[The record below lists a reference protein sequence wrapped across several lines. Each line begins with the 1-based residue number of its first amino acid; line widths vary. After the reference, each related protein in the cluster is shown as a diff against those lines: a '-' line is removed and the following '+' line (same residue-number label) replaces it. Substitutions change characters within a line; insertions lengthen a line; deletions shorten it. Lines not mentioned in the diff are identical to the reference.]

1 MQVISVRISRSTF
14 VFITN
19 NETKVERLVNL
30 QLYSYKMIWW

>member
-19 NETKVERLVNL
+19 NETKVEPLVNL
-30 QLYSYKMIWW
+30 YIV